1 MRYINSLDG
10 RKEEGG
16 EEEKVILNSFP
27 VCFIVAYRTNS
38 LEKFCK
44 KTNRRAK
51 RTKNPLDN
59 TFFLPRNHR
68 EKTRTY
74 ILFPPSPLPSSPPEP
89 MHLSA
94 THPNDPTSPPAN
106 TPPCSTCHLKQ
117 KTPRGNFETALSY
130 KHGVPTPRTTGLSDL
145 SCRKLDLH
153 AD

>member
-10 RKEEGG
+10 RKEEEG

-74 ILFPPSPLPSSPPEP
+74 ILFPPSPLPSSPQV
-89 MHLSA
+89 L
-94 THPNDPTSPPAN
+94 PNPCTSPQLTQKIPHHHQQTHHPAQRVTLSKKHLGAISKQHFPIN
-106 TPPCSTCHLKQ
+106 MVYRPPAPL
-117 KTPRGNFETALSY
+117 A
-130 KHGVPTPRTTGLSDL
+130 
-145 SCRKLDLH
+145 
-153 AD
+153 